1 MQREITDET
10 RVQLA
15 ERFEIEAAVRAY
27 RNLGYA
33 PDEVMEQ
40 MSLIFAFDAD
50 RVRPVLEA
58 A

>member
-40 MSLIFAFDAD
+40 MALIFAFDAD